1 MAGEES
7 IKSEST
13 TWKSQGQNGG
23 PPDLRLLH
31 FNDVYHIEY
40 AR

>member
-1 MAGEES
+1 M
-7 IKSEST
+7 KSEST